1 MAYYSA
7 FKKGGE
13 LATWEHINK
22 PEGHDATWNKPGGQ
36 RPHGA
41 ASMRNLKANKS
52 NSETG
57 GEKWFPRV
65 GE

>member
-13 LATWEHINK
+13 LATWEHVNK
-22 PEGHDATWNKPGGQ
+22 PGGHATRNKPGGQ
-36 RPHGA
+36 RPRGV
-41 ASMRNLKANKS
+41 ASMWNLKANKS

-57 GEKWFPRV
+57 GEKWFPGV